1 MSDLNGMKIR
11 ELGGYPSDM
20 WKALGASPLLFNM
33 PDVYDAASK
42 GVIDGG
48 NLPWAAM
55 STYKFYEVMK
65 YYSEAPTTASPQF
78 VIMNKDTWNGLPK
91 DVQDAIMSVSGI
103 TGAEFSGESGWGADI
118 KTELLAAAQKAG
130 ANLQSVPLDAGE
142 FDKWKQIAGKPIWD
156 RWVADM
162 NSKGLAGQ
170 KVMDA
175 ALALIN
181 KYKVP

>member
-1 MSDLNGMKIR
+1 
-11 ELGGYPSDM
+11 M
-20 WKALGASPLLFNM
+20 WKTLGASPLLLAM
-33 PDVYDAASK
+33 PDVYDAAQK

-65 YYSEAPTTASPQF
+65 YYTEAPTTASPQF

-103 TGAEFSGESGWGADI
+103 PGAEFSGDSGWGADVKI
-118 KTELLAAAQKAG
+118 ELLAAAQKAG
-130 ANLQSVPLDAGE
+130 ANLQQVPLDAGE

-156 RWVADM
+156 KWVADM
-162 NSKGLAGQ
+162 NAKGLAGQ
-170 KVMDA
+170 KVLDA
-175 ALALIN
+175 TLSLIN
-181 KYKVP
+181 KYKAP